1 MLALPIH
8 LGGLG
13 IFDPCKSSEDSYYFS
28 VSVTSPLA
36 AAIIN
41 QHSSFDYAIFHRQR
55 DLKQEAL
62 SIKHHAKTY

>member
-1 MLALPIH
+1 MLALPNY

-13 IFDPCKSSEDSYYFS
+13 IFYPQKSSEDSL
-28 VSVTSPLA
+28 VSVTFPLA

-41 QHSSFDYAIFHRQR
+41 QNSFDCANLHRQR

-62 SIKHHAKTY
+62 SIKH

>member
-13 IFDPCKSSEDSYYFS
+13 IFDPHKSSEDSYQFS
-28 VSVTSPLA
+28 ASVTSPLA

-41 QHSSFDYAIFHRQR
+41 QVSSFDCNFP
-55 DLKQEAL
+55 
-62 SIKHHAKTY
+62 SPT